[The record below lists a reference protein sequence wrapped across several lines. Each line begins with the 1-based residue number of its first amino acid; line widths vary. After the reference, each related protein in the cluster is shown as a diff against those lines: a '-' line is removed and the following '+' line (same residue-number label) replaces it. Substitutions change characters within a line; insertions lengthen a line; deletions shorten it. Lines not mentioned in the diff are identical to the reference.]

1 MMGAVGGTA
10 TPHILTA
17 PSLSCVPRG
26 SPALQES
33 RRSGG
38 LPGRGRGQRS
48 GAFGVGFKV
57 PLALLLSVLSPAPS
71 HPRELALPLAPGE
84 IIPGS
89 NGRLMD
95 SVLSIHPSS

>member
-1 MMGAVGGTA
+1 MMGAEGGTA

-17 PSLSCVPRG
+17 LSLSCVPRG
-26 SPALQES
+26 SLALQES
-33 RRSGG
+33 HCVNCRRSGG

-71 HPRELALPLAPGE
+71 HPRELALPLARGK
-84 IIPGS
+84 
-89 NGRLMD
+89 LYQ
-95 SVLSIHPSS
+95 VLTGG